1 MMYLVPIC
9 CITAQVPAMRA
20 PGLYKKKL
28 AFQLRVEDPE
38 LSYRDPERLGL
49 AYTPPAKLLGLERL
63 LSGGICPPDH
73 VGLT

>member
-1 MMYLVPIC
+1 MYLVPIC

-20 PGLYKKKL
+20 PGLHRKKL
-28 AFQLRVEDPE
+28 ACQLRVEDSE

-49 AYTPPAKLLGLERL
+49 AYTPPAKLLGLEPL
-63 LSGGICPPDH
+63 PSEEICPPDH